1 MIGVG
6 GNTRIAI
13 LLGNG
18 KVRRSS
24 QVLGLILLLG
34 ALLGVAGSLSA
45 FFLMPQILGILGAE
59 STQLGIFAGDYLRGL
74 IPFFS
79 FMILIFILEQSIRN
93 DGQPHFASIVMAACA
108 VLNIVLDYFFLFVMN
123 YGIIGAAMATGI
135 SQSCGAILFLSYF
148 AFKYLKKKNGLQLAI
163 PVLNFEI
170 LKTIVINGSSEML
183 NSFAAGI
190 TIFLYNK
197 SILFH
202 SGELGVAAFAMSQYI
217 LMMGMMIIVGISN
230 GTQPIFSYNHG
241 ADKNQRVKGAL
252 WRVASICFF
261 TGLAFFLIIGWKV
274 DYMAGLFLRGHDD
287 ALVLSIEVTSIV
299 RWSLIFMPLAVLG
312 SVFFT
317 ALEQAGK
324 SLIVALSRGL
334 IFPVLGL
341 ILLPLWWGAFG
352 IWFTVI
358 FSESISV
365 LVAISCYLW
374 HKKPASCK
382 TVLSPEVDVSLV
394 VYN

>member
-45 FFLMPQILGILGAE
+45 FFL
-59 STQLGIFAGDYLRGL
+59 
-74 IPFFS
+74 
-79 FMILIFILEQSIRN
+79 
-93 DGQPHFASIVMAACA
+93 
-108 VLNIVLDYFFLFVMN
+108 
-123 YGIIGAAMATGI
+123 
-135 SQSCGAILFLSYF
+135 
-148 AFKYLKKKNGLQLAI
+148 
-163 PVLNFEI
+163 
-170 LKTIVINGSSEML
+170 
-183 NSFAAGI
+183 
-190 TIFLYNK
+190 
-197 SILFH
+197 
-202 SGELGVAAFAMSQYI
+202 
-217 LMMGMMIIVGISN
+217 
-230 GTQPIFSYNHG
+230 
-241 ADKNQRVKGAL
+241 
-252 WRVASICFF
+252 
-261 TGLAFFLIIGWKV
+261 IIGWKV
-274 DYMAGLFLRGHDD
+274 DYMAGLFLRGHDE

-382 TVLSPEVDVSLV
+382 TVLSPAVDVSLV